1 MAHHV
6 GEHAAPLLLALPE
19 PGHVRAG
26 MLLGRAREIG
36 PAGERYG
43 APPDDLL
50 PALNRRREHLV
61 LQIAGGEPGVGGER
75 DHGAGLCEVARKRLL
90 AGNAA
95 QPLAAL
101 HRLVDRLHG
110 GNPDV
115 VGREDP
121 ERIHV
126 LRLDQLVERGMG
138 GAGAEV
144 ELVGALGQ
152 PGAALFRRAVDPG
165 DRAIAHAGEGFEVE
179 AGDEAR
185 ADHPDTQR
193 LQRLALGPWSLPPP
207 AADAR
212 PALWH
217 LVTTR
222 HSTRDPQLASMAA
235 RGVLI

>member
-1 MAHHV
+1 MS
-6 GEHAAPLLLALPE
+6 ESTPPPLLLALPE

-26 MLLGRAREIG
+26 MLLGRACEIG
-36 PAGERYG
+36 PAGERHG
-43 APPDDLL
+43 AAPDDLL
-50 PALNRRREHLV
+50 AALDRRREHLV
-61 LQIAGGEPGVGGER
+61 LQIAGGEPGVVGKR
-75 DHGAGLCEVARKRLL
+75 DHGAGLCEIARERLL

-121 ERIHV
+121 KRIHI

-138 GAGAEV
+138 GAGAEA
-144 ELVGALGQ
+144 ELVGAFSER
-152 PGAALFRRAVDPG
+152 GAALFRRAVDPG
-165 DRAIAHAGEGFEVE
+165 DGAVAHAGEGFEME

-193 LQRLALGPWSLPPP
+193 LQRLALGHDLSLPC
-207 AADAR
+207 R
-212 PALWH
+212 GCEPALWH
-217 LVTTR
+217 LAERR
-222 HSTRDPQLASMAA
+222 HSGRDPQLASMAA